1 MFWRIGNGNHQTAP
15 ALTDDELVGRLQAYI
30 LASHKPDLT
39 RADIQKATG
48 YSKTRTNTNLPGWI
62 ERGLLIKLGIPRAP
76 YYRLA
81 PEFAVEPQTDDVEA

>member
-1 MFWRIGNGNHQTAP
+1 M
-15 ALTDDELVGRLQAYI
+15 TDDELVGRLQAYI
-30 LASHKPDLT
+30 LAGHQTDLL

-48 YSKTRTNTNLPGWI
+48 YSKTRTNTNLSGWI

-81 PEFAVEPQTDDVEA
+81 PEFSVEPQKDDVEA